1 MLRASLLHTLQA
13 LWPDFRW
20 TLTQVGI
27 ERGCTCSVP
36 PYEITVE
43 FLAGYTNI
51 TVIREYGENARV
63 SVVGASAGTTEE
75 SIRRAFLEAQVAWM
89 LLQAFPKRPKAAVLE
104 EPPLDSD
111 FLARLARAALEEQS

>member
-1 MLRASLLHTLQA
+1 M
-13 LWPDFRW
+13 
-20 TLTQVGI
+20 
-27 ERGCTCSVP
+27 
-36 PYEITVE
+36 VE

-104 EPPLDSD
+104 ERPLDEPPLDSD
-111 FLARLARAALEEQS
+111 FLARLARAAQEEQS

>member
-1 MLRASLLHTLQA
+1 
-13 LWPDFRW
+13 
-20 TLTQVGI
+20 
-27 ERGCTCSVP
+27 VP